1 MTTTPQ
7 GPVTSSPG
15 ITSPTAL
22 SQGAGA
28 APGGV
33 PASRPASSR
42 AGQHPRQ
49 RGPGWVKG
57 LVRPGAGLA
66 AVVVFQLLF
75 ASVFLGVLHRPAP
88 HHAPVAVAG
97 ASPLA
102 SLVARHG
109 GGMIRLTGVPDAAA
123 ARAAVRDGRVN
134 AAVAAGPRGETLLIE
149 TAASPGT
156 AAVLTKAFIP
166 AAAALK
172 VPLAVRDL
180 APLPPSDPTGASAFF
195 LIIAWILGGY
205 VGATVVA
212 VMLGGPRSS
221 SLRNALL
228 RLGLLAASAAMSG
241 LLGAL
246 LIGPAL
252 GVVSG
257 YNAALAGLGILVVA
271 AAAAAAAGLQAA
283 LGFPGTLLAIIA
295 LVAFGDPTAGQSI
308 ATALL
313 ASPWNVIGQGLPPA
327 AGLAAARCIIYLG
340 GVNLTGPLT
349 VLAVYAAA
357 GTLLVLAAAAWRQ
370 HRPAG
375 PAAAG
380 QTE

>member
-1 MTTTPQ
+1 M
-7 GPVTSSPG
+7 SAEIAPG
-15 ITSPTAL
+15 R
-22 SQGAGA
+22 GVGA

-33 PASRPASSR
+33 PASML

-49 RGPGWVKG
+49 RGPGRVKG

-134 AAVAAGPRGETLLIE
+134 AAVAAGPHGETLLIQ

-156 AAVLTKAFIP
+156 AAALTKAFTQ

-180 APLPPSDPTGASAFF
+180 APLPASDPTGASAFF
-195 LIIAWILGGY
+195 LIAGWVLGGY
-205 VGATVVA
+205 VGATVLA
-212 VMLGGPRSS
+212 LAGGGMRSRDPRQ
-221 SLRNALL
+221 AAG
-228 RLGLLAASAAMSG
+228 RLGWLAGYAVASGFA
-241 LLGAL
+241 GAL
-246 LIGPAL
+246 LFGPAL
-252 GVVSG
+252 GVMSG
-257 YNAALAGLGILVVA
+257 FSAALAGVGVLVVFA
-271 AAAAAAAGLQAA
+271 AAAA
-283 LGFPGTLLAIIA
+283 T
-295 LVAFGDPTAGQSI
+295 
-308 ATALL
+308 
-313 ASPWNVIGQGLPPA
+313 
-327 AGLAAARCIIYLG
+327 
-340 GVNLTGPLT
+340 
-349 VLAVYAAA
+349 
-357 GTLLVLAAAAWRQ
+357 
-370 HRPAG
+370 
-375 PAAAG
+375 
-380 QTE
+380 

>member
-1 MTTTPQ
+1 MTTTPRR
-7 GPVTSSPG
+7 PATSSPG
-15 ITSPTAL
+15 ITTPVAPG
-22 SQGAGA
+22 QRADA

-33 PASRPASSR
+33 PASATV
-42 AGQHPRQ
+42 GQQPRQ
-49 RGPGWVKG
+49 RRPGPVKG
-57 LVRPGAGLA
+57 LVRAGAFLA

-75 ASVFLGVLHRPAP
+75 ASVFLGVLHRPVP

-102 SLVARHG
+102 GLVARHD
-109 GGMIRLTGVPDAAA
+109 GGMVRLTGAPDVGA

-134 AAVAAGPRGETLLIE
+134 AAVAAGPHGQTLLIQ

-156 AAVLTKAFIP
+156 AALLTRAFTA

-180 APLPPSDPTGASAFF
+180 APLPASDPTGTSAFF
-195 LIIAWILGGY
+195 MIIAWVLGGY
-205 VGATVVA
+205 VGATVLA
-212 VMLGGPRSS
+212 VLLGGPRSP

-228 RLGLLAASAAMSG
+228 RLGLLAAYAAISG

-271 AAAAAAAGLQAA
+271 AAAAATTGLQAV
-283 LGFPGTLLAIIA
+283 LGLPGTLLAIIA
-295 LVAFGDPTAGQSI
+295 MVVFGDPTAGASI
-308 ATALL
+308 ATPLL
-313 ASPWNVIGQGLPPA
+313 ASPWNLIGQGLPPG
-327 AGLAAARCIIYLG
+327 AGLTAARSILYLG
-340 GVNLTGPLT
+340 GVNLTGALT

-380 QTE
+380 QPA

>member
-1 MTTTPQ
+1 M
-7 GPVTSSPG
+7 SAEIAPG
-15 ITSPTAL
+15 R
-22 SQGAGA
+22 GVGA

-33 PASRPASSR
+33 PASRL

-49 RGPGWVKG
+49 SGPGRVKG

-134 AAVAAGPRGETLLIE
+134 AAVAAGPHGETLLIQ

-156 AAVLTKAFIP
+156 AAVLTKAFTQ
-166 AAAALK
+166 AAA
-172 VPLAVRDL
+172 PLAVRDL
-180 APLPPSDPTGASAFF
+180 APLPASDPTGVSAFF

-205 VGATVVA
+205 IGATVLA
-212 VMLGGPRSS
+212 VMLGGPRSPG
-221 SLRNALL
+221 LRTALL
-228 RLGLLAASAAMSG
+228 RLGLLAAYAAMSG

-252 GVVSG
+252 GVVAG
-257 YNAALAGLGILVVA
+257 YNAALAGLGFVVVFA
-271 AAAAAAAGLQAA
+271 AAAATAGLQAA
-283 LGFPGTLLAIIA
+283 LGMPGTLLAIIA
-295 LVAFGDPTAGQSI
+295 MVVFGDPTAGTSI

-313 ASPWNVIGQGLPPA
+313 ASPWNVIGQGLPPS
-327 AGLAAARCIIYLG
+327 AGLTAARSILYLG

-357 GTLLVLAAAAWRQ
+357 GTLLVLATAAWRQ

-375 PAAAG
+375 PTAAG
-380 QTE
+380 QPA